1 MRVTIL
7 TGGASAERDVALAS
21 ARQVLAALRQSG
33 HEVRVVDTIRG
44 ALSSQEEDS
53 LGVKVGTQPPT
64 TAALDE
70 LERQFLLSEMGR
82 LPEVREADVLFLAL
96 HGGRGE
102 DGTVQAILETLGV
115 PYTGSGPLASG
126 LGMDKDLSKRLFRL
140 AGVPTPDW
148 MMAPVTA
155 AEVGR
160 RLQWPVVVKPSKQ
173 GSTVGL
179 TVVKQAQ
186 DFDPAVS
193 LAAKFDDEVMI
204 EAFIPGRE
212 LTVSVL
218 DGKALPVGE
227 IIPRHEI
234 FDYECKYTP
243 GMSEEIFP
251 ADLPKSAA
259 AESARLGLLAHQSL
273 KLGSYSRVDF
283 RLSPKGDFFC
293 LEANTLPG
301 LTATSLLPQAA
312 RAAGIDFAE
321 VCDRICRSALGRGA
335 AEQIP
340 SR

>member
-21 ARQVLAALRQSG
+21 ARQVLGALRQAG

-53 LGVKVGTQPPT
+53 LGAKVGVQPPT

-70 LERQFLLSEMGR
+70 LERQFLLGDMGR
-82 LPEVREADVLFLAL
+82 LREVREADVVFLAL

-140 AGVPTPDW
+140 AGVATPDW
-148 MMAPVTA
+148 MMAPATA
-155 AEVGR
+155 AEAGQ
-160 RLQWPVVVKPSKQ
+160 RLKWPVVVKPSKQ

-179 TVVKQAQ
+179 TLVRRPE
-186 DFDPAVS
+186 DFDAAVG
-193 LAAKFDDEVMI
+193 LALQYDDEVMV
-204 EAFIPGRE
+204 ERFVPGRE
-212 LTVSVL
+212 LTVTVL
-218 DGKALPVGE
+218 EGRALPVGE
-227 IIPRHEI
+227 IIPKHEI

-243 GMSEEIFP
+243 GMSKEIFP
-251 ADLPKSAA
+251 ADLPPS
-259 AESARLGLLAHQSL
+259 LGKECADLGVRAHEAL
-273 KLGSYSRVDF
+273 KLGCYSRVDF
-283 RLSPKGDFFC
+283 RLTPEGGFFC

-301 LTATSLLPQAA
+301 LTRLSLVPQAA
-312 RAAGIDFAE
+312 RAAGIEFADL
-321 VCDRICRSALGRGA
+321 CDRICRGALVKRGR
-335 AEQIP
+335 EQIP